1 MRVTKATVVLSSLL
15 LAGPVLA
22 KDHRE
27 VLARFE
33 GGIGIIPVSSAAG
46 VANLDGTFPD
56 VNRNVVR
63 GVNPSGQPW
72 RIAALSAV
80 VDTDGAIR
88 VRGRGLLLA
97 GGNNIGRTANV
108 SVFASLICGTAA
120 PFIVHSTAAAG
131 ILLGADGDFRLQDTL
146 DPVPATCAS
155 PALLIRATNGTW
167 LAAGIE
173 RSEDDD
179 E

>member
-1 MRVTKATVVLSSLL
+1 MTKATVVLSSLVSM
-15 LAGPVLA
+15 LAGPLVA
-22 KDHRE
+22 RDHE

-33 GGIGIIPVSSAAG
+33 GGIGVIPVSSAAG
-46 VANLDGTFPD
+46 LANPDGTFPD

-63 GVNPSGQPW
+63 GVNPPGQPW

-80 VDTDGAIR
+80 VDTDGAIH

-97 GGNNIGRTANV
+97 GGNNIGRTANL
-108 SVFASLICGTAA
+108 SVFASLVCGVAA
-120 PFIVHSTAAAG
+120 PFDVHSTAAAG
-131 ILLGADGDFRLQDTL
+131 VLLAANGDFRIQDTL
-146 DPVPATCAS
+146 DPVPAECDN

-167 LAAGIE
+167 LAAAIQK
-173 RSEDDD
+173 SEDDD